1 MDTPS
6 WFVKDISLGA
16 VGHEVETVQL
26 LLRLPKTGRLDEDTL
41 RAIRGW
47 QRLHGLQATGMV
59 DAVTAGTLGE
69 LHWVP
74 DPGASSERYTGSGT
88 DWVRWDGSS
97 AARNFN
103 QLRGSLGD
111 SGNELE

>member
-6 WFVKDISLGA
+6 WFVRDISLGA

-26 LLRLPKTGRLDEDTL
+26 LLRVPRTGSLNEDTL

-47 QRLHGLQATGMV
+47 QKLHGLPATGVV
-59 DAVTAGTLGE
+59 DANTARTLGE
-69 LHWVP
+69 LHWVA
-74 DPGASSERYTGSGT
+74 DPEAASRRYSGSGT

-97 AARNFN
+97 ASRTFD
-103 QLRGSLGD
+103 QLRTVPSYAGD
-111 SGNELE
+111 E

>member
-6 WFVKDISLGA
+6 WFEKDISLGS

-26 LLRLPKTGRLDEDTL
+26 LLKLPKTGRLDEDTL
-41 RAIRGW
+41 RSIRGW
-47 QRLHGLQATGMV
+47 QRLNGLPATGVV
-59 DAVTAGTLGE
+59 DEVTARTLGE
-69 LHWVP
+69 LHWVA
-74 DPGASSERYTGSGT
+74 DPEASGRRYTGSGT

-103 QLRGSLGD
+103 QLSDISSNAGV
-111 SGNELE
+111 